1 MLKPC
6 EKKKQNTGGDGKRRY
21 SRLTPVSEGMKSVEK
36 TILSGNEEFQFW
48 MFRQKWKDFAGDMLA
63 KESYIARADGKTL
76 WIYAQNSVWMQE
88 LLMHREA
95 ILRRI
100 QSDTYGRRFGEL
112 RIATAPA
119 REKVSTET
127 PVDVLRKKMADAQ
140 KPVSM
145 PLTEAEK
152 NWVSQFTE
160 TYVTSDA
167 LRDTFRNFMKK
178 SLETRKAETAA
189 GFTPC
194 KRCGKLCS
202 EAETY
207 CETCRIKM
215 HEQVT
220 QMIVLLLKESPH
232 LLYGDVLAKITCDY
246 AQYREARDVLI
257 HRYKE
262 NYFRGTGT
270 ADELRALLALLIHKA
285 PETISKEEAREK
297 LSLLAKEKR
306 GKKHG

>member
-1 MLKPC
+1 MLKPY
-6 EKKKQNTGGDGKRRY
+6 EKKNQNTNGGGKRRY
-21 SRLTPVSEGMKSVEK
+21 GRLRPVSEGMKSVEK
-36 TILSGNEEFQFW
+36 NILSGNEEFQFW
-48 MFRQKWKDFAGDMLA
+48 LFRQKWKNFAGDTLA
-63 KESYIARADGKTL
+63 EESYIARADGKTL

-88 LLMHREA
+88 LLMHRET

-100 QSDTYGRRFGEL
+100 QSDAYGRRFTEL

-119 REKVSTET
+119 REKVSAET
-127 PVDVLRKKMADAQ
+127 PIDALRKKTADAQ

-167 LRDTFRNFMKK
+167 LRDTFRTFMEK

-194 KRCGKLCS
+194 KNCGKLCP
-202 EAETY
+202 ETEMY

-215 HEQVT
+215 HERTT
-220 QMIVLLLKESPH
+220 QTIVLLLKDAPH
-232 LLYGDVLAKITCDY
+232 LLYEDVRAKISCDY